1 MKSCTA
7 SSACLGTIPVHVPSL
22 HSPLWRLKAEDPV
35 KVERMLVKLEKLHS
49 TQLDILEAMIACLL
63 PLFVLPARASDQLY
77 TQLGM
82 TAVLFGV
89 LTTALFRAK
98 VRGL

>member
-1 MKSCTA
+1 M
-7 SSACLGTIPVHVPSL
+7 HVPSL

-63 PLFVLPARASDQLY
+63 PLFVLPAPAPASDQLY

-89 LTTALFRAK
+89 LTTALCRAK